1 MSPQSPD
8 TRPPTLPQDTYT
20 LREAAETVGRSTKTI
35 LRWCRD
41 GLFPNAEKVPG
52 PKGDEWSIPGKDLG
66 QIALDKGLTLTLDQT
81 PVQTVSTQQ
90 DETRADIRDL
100 MDTVANLKG
109 EVGQLSGQNDQLT
122 KSETDLKSRVRQ
134 LTDDLEQERSER
146 QRNETQIAELDKAKA
161 VSEALA
167 EERKTELERERAT
180 VVEHLEQLEDERTLV
195 AERDAEL
202 VSMGDRASELEKQ
215 SAERLS
221 EAEKLKDSMG
231 WWSRR
236 RYEKRSDR

>member
-1 MSPQSPD
+1 MSTHSPD
-8 TRPPTLPQDTYT
+8 TRPPTLPQDTYS
-20 LREAAETVGRSTKTI
+20 LREAADIVNRSTKTI

-41 GLFPNAEKVPG
+41 GLFPNADKVPG

-66 QIALDKGLTLTLDQT
+66 QVVLDKGLTLNLDQT
-81 PVQTVSTQQ
+81 DVQTESTHK
-90 DETRADIRDL
+90 DELSPDTRAL
-100 MDTVANLKG
+100 METVATLRG

-122 KSETDLKSRVRQ
+122 KTETDLRNRVRQ

-146 QRNETQIAELDKAKA
+146 QRNEARIAELDKAKSVA
-161 VSEALA
+161 EARTEELRTQLENEQSKVVDHLA
-167 EERKTELERERAT
+167 QLETERELAT
-180 VVEHLEQLEDERTLV
+180 KQ
-195 AERDAEL
+195 AAEL
-202 VSMGDRASELEKQ
+202 VSMGDRATELEKE

-236 RYEKRSDR
+236 RYERRT

>member
-1 MSPQSPD
+1 MSSQSPD
-8 TRPPTLPQDTYT
+8 TRPPTLPQDNYT

-81 PVQTVSTQQ
+81 PVQTMSTHE

-122 KSETDLKSRVRQ
+122 KSETDLNNRVRQ

-146 QRNETQIAELDKAKA
+146 QRNEAQIAELDKAKA
-161 VSEALA
+161 VAEA
-167 EERKTELERERAT
+167 RTDELRQ
-180 VVEHLEQLEDERTLV
+180 QLENEQNRV
-195 AERDAEL
+195 AAKDAEL
-202 VSMGDRASELEKQ
+202 ISMGERSSEIEKE
-215 SAERLS
+215 STERLS
-221 EAEKLKDSMG
+221 ALTDTQESLDDTAKKLKEAKASMG
-231 WWSRR
+231 WWTRR
-236 RYEKRSDR
+236 RYQKRDL